1 MKILK
6 LTSAVDENK
15 DVFINIDDISA
26 FYDTIAYFEET
37 GNKIVE
43 CTKVILKNGTEIY
56 VSDTA
61 KDIDFGIKFWSSHN
75 R

>member
-1 MKILK
+1 MKLLK

-26 FYDTIAYFEET
+26 FYDTVAYFEER
-37 GNKIVE
+37 GNKLSQ
-43 CTKVILKNGTEIY
+43 CTKVILRNGTEIY
-56 VSDTA
+56 VLDPA
-61 KDIDFGIKFWSSHN
+61 KDIDFGIKFWSSRN